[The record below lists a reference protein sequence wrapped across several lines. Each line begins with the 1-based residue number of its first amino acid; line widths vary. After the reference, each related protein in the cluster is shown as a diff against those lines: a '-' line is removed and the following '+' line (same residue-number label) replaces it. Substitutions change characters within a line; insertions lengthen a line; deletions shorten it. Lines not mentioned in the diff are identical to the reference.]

1 MHVTL
6 LAADLVPPPQFIAP
20 PDLPRLVSLETLLA
34 RGKIAKSPGSFL
46 EEAVLGEFN
55 VSTANAPIAALTRI
69 ADGGTVD
76 DATWL
81 RADPVHLH
89 VSRDNVQLMDSHVIE
104 PAFDEA
110 RAIAATL
117 NQHLAQDGLS
127 IDVLDDAR
135 WYMKIPANEAPR
147 APPLWQVAGGSVYDQ
162 LPQNNAHGNGQI
174 NWRRL
179 QNELQMILFD
189 HPVNAAREAK
199 GIVPINGIWLWGA
212 GSLAGFSSS
221 AKVGHIVGKLAMARG
236 LAMHTSTKLTPALP
250 ASFNDLTLDASN
262 QLVILHTL
270 TRALRANQR
279 YDWMEAANQ
288 LERDWFTP
296 ALAALDAG
304 KIEKLTLSLPNENA
318 SLRVEVLPKTRGWFS
333 MFGASPKMK
342 SLHTYLS

>member
-20 PDLPRLVSLETLLA
+20 PDLPRLVPLETLLA
-34 RGKIAKSPGSFL
+34 RGKIAKSAGVFL

-55 VSTANAPIAALTRI
+55 VSAADAPIAALTRI
-69 ADGGTVD
+69 ADGGTAD

-104 PAFDEA
+104 PTLDEA
-110 RAIAATL
+110 HAIAATL

-147 APPLWQVAGGSVYDQ
+147 TSPLWQVAGGSVYDQ
-162 LPQNNAHGNGQI
+162 LPQGDGQI

-189 HPVNAAREAK
+189 HPVNAARDAK
-199 GIVPINGIWLWGA
+199 GIVPINGIWFWGT
-212 GSLAGFSSS
+212 GSLANFSSS
-221 AKVGHIVGKLAMARG
+221 TSYDHIIGKLALARG

-250 ASFNDLTLDASN
+250 SSFNDLTSNGSN
-262 QLVILHTL
+262 QLVILHAV

-279 YDWMEAANQ
+279 YDWIEATNQ
-288 LERDWFTP
+288 LECDWFTP

-304 KIEKLTLSLPNENA
+304 KIEKLTLSLPNETA
-318 SLRVEVLPKTRGWFS
+318 SVRVEVLPKTRRWLS
-333 MFGASPKMK
+333 MFSTSPKIK
-342 SLHTYLS
+342 SLHTYFS

>member
-20 PDLPRLVSLETLLA
+20 PDLPRLASLEALLA
-34 RGKIAKSPGSFL
+34 RGKTAKSAGMFL

-55 VSTANAPIAALTRI
+55 VSPANAPVAALTRI
-69 ADGGTVD
+69 ADGGIAD

-104 PAFDEA
+104 PTLAEA
-110 RAIAATL
+110 NAIVATL
-117 NQHLAQDGLS
+117 NQHLAQDELS
-127 IDVLDDAR
+127 INVLDNAR
-135 WYMKIPANEAPR
+135 WYMKIPAGEAPR

-162 LPQNNAHGNGQI
+162 LPQGDGRI

-179 QNELQMILFD
+179 QNELQMLLFD

-212 GSLAGFSSS
+212 GSLGHFSSI
-221 AKVGHIVGKLAMARG
+221 AKVDHVVGKLALVRG
-236 LAMHTSTKLTPALP
+236 LAMHTSTALTPTLP
-250 ASFNDLTLDASN
+250 SSFNDLTSDASS
-262 QLVILHTL
+262 QLVILHKA

-279 YDWMEAANQ
+279 YDYVESINQ
-288 LERDWFTP
+288 LERDWFMP
-296 ALAALDAG
+296 ALAALDVG
-304 KIEKLTLSLPNENA
+304 KIEKLALLLPNETA
-318 SLRVEVLPKTRGWFS
+318 SLRVDVLPKTRGLFS
-333 MFGASPKMK
+333 IFSVAPKIK
-342 SLHTYLS
+342 PLHTYFS

>member
-20 PDLPRLVSLETLLA
+20 PDLPRLASLEALLA
-34 RGKIAKSPGSFL
+34 RGKIAKSAGMFL

-55 VSTANAPIAALTRI
+55 VSPANAPVAALTRI
-69 ADGGTVD
+69 ADGGTAD

-104 PAFDEA
+104 PTLAEA
-110 RAIAATL
+110 HAIAATL

-135 WYMKIPANEAPR
+135 WYMKIPASEAPR

-162 LPQNNAHGNGQI
+162 LPQGDGRI

-189 HPVNAAREAK
+189 HSVNTAREAK

-212 GSLAGFSSS
+212 GSLANFSSS
-221 AKVGHIVGKLAMARG
+221 TSYGHIVGKLALARG

-250 ASFNDLTLDASN
+250 SSFNDLTLDASS
-262 QLVILHTL
+262 QLVILHTA
-270 TRALRANQR
+270 TRTLRANQR
-279 YDWMEAANQ
+279 YDYVEAINQ

-304 KIEKLTLSLPNENA
+304 KIEKLTLLLPNETA
-318 SLRVEVLPKTRGWFS
+318 SLRVDILPKTRGWFS
-333 MFGASPKMK
+333 MFSTAPKIK
-342 SLHTYLS
+342 SLQTYLS